1 MEKYGNRSSVPEDSM
16 GESSGKST
24 ESNVFTT
31 NRIKE
36 AQIDELVENLYYL
49 TRDHEIGFVAKCVNY
64 IHQWVDAN
72 INFDALDKKES
83 FFEGFYVGGR
93 YIQKLYK
100 KE

>member
-1 MEKYGNRSSVPEDSM
+1 MDKNENKNKVPDDSM
-16 GESSGKST
+16 SESSDKST

-36 AQIDELVENLYYL
+36 AQINELVENLYVL
-49 TRDHEIGFVAKCVNY
+49 TRDQDIGVVAQCVNY
-64 IHQWVDAN
+64 IQQWVDAN

-83 FFEGFYVGGR
+83 FLEGFYVGGR
-93 YIQKLYK
+93 YVQKLYM